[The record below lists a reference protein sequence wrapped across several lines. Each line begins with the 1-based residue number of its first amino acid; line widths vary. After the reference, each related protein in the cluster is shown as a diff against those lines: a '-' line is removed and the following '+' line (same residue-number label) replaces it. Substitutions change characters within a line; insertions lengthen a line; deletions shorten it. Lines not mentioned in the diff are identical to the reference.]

1 MVFGKNKMRS
11 AGLLIIAFALAA
23 CATSSRHYSSS
34 VVQYL
39 YPDMKE
45 TIQEPDIPVLSL
57 PLKVGIAFVPGTKA
71 DVKSNAPA
79 HMINSSALTER
90 DKMALM
96 QEVAKHFKKYE
107 FVKSIELIPS
117 AYLRENGSFDN
128 LRQIQTMYGVD
139 VIALLSFDQSQFTDE
154 GASSVS
160 YWTILGA
167 YVIKGEKND
176 THTMLDAAVFDIS
189 SRKMLFRA
197 PGLSQ
202 IKSTATPVNL
212 SEQIRLDSTAGFQE
226 ASKDLIVNL
235 DAQLEL
241 FKEKIK
247 EMPEEYRVVHKDG
260 YTGAGSIGAGFALS
274 LLLAG
279 GFALWRGRKK

>member
-1 MVFGKNKMRS
+1 MKLLKNTITL
-11 AGLLIIAFALAA
+11 AGILIIAVTLSG
-23 CATSSRHYSSS
+23 CSTATRHYSSS

-39 YPDMKE
+39 YPNQKE

-57 PLKVGIAFVPGTKA
+57 PLKVGIAFVPGTNV
-71 DVKSNAPA
+71 DIKSNAPA
-79 HMINSSALTER
+79 HMVDSSALSET

-96 QEVAKHFKKYE
+96 QEVAKHFRKYE
-107 FVKSIELIPS
+107 FVKSIDLIPS
-117 AYLRENGSFDN
+117 AYLRQEGSFDN
-128 LRQIQTMYGVD
+128 LRQIQTMYGID

-154 GASSVS
+154 GASAVS

-167 YVIKGEKND
+167 YVVKGEKND

-202 IKSTATPVNL
+202 IQGTATPVNL
-212 SEQIRLDSTAGFQE
+212 SEQVRRDRAAGFQE

-235 DAQLEL
+235 DEQLAL

-247 EMPEEYRVVHKDG
+247 EMPEEYNVVHKAG
-260 YTGAGSIGAGFALS
+260 YTGAGSIGAGFALP
-274 LLLAG
+274 LLLCG
-279 GFALWRGRKK
+279 GIALWRGRKK